1 VSDLPLPDWM
11 SYDVL
16 LHDRCGRKLS
26 EHPMPHAPGVSCP
39 FPELP
44 PREFA
49 EVRLELGPP
58 ENLLYDAERGVLQTL
73 VNDVV
78 REEIEVRAQLA
89 DRALRM
95 VIVEE
100 LRLLGYGVTEP

>member
-1 VSDLPLPDWM
+1 MTAERSE
-11 SYDVL
+11 VL
-16 LHDRCGRKLS
+16 VHDRCGRKLS
-26 EHPMPHAPGVSCP
+26 EHPIPSAPAVSCP

-49 EVRLELGPP
+49 ELRLEMGPP
-58 ENLLYDAERGVLQTL
+58 ESWLYDADRGVLQTL
-73 VNDVV
+73 VDDVV
-78 REEIEVRAQLA
+78 REEVEVRAQLA

-100 LRLLGYGVTEP
+100 LRLLGYTVVEPP